1 MNSMPARSAICASAR
16 QSGQLPD
23 HRSGTIVTARPEEQ
37 LAPNRPNLSRFALPI
52 CARSRCDVTRSIP
65 VSLSLSGRAL
75 PNPAGL
81 PSPACGATVE
91 CRRFPGSPNSRKI
104 VMSDWLHALPV
115 LLMALVVFGLTYL
128 VAAAIY
134 AAVVSLAARGYA
146 RSFKAVSPGM
156 LPPLGIV
163 FGLFAAFTAAQ
174 IWNDNERAEAAVNRE
189 AGALRTAIVLSSEF
203 AAEPGDRLRHLIRQH
218 IRETVD
224 EEWPLMVHQ
233 SATLKFT
240 PHFLPDA
247 LQLTLGLTPDSDGQ
261 RVAQR

>member
-1 MNSMPARSAICASAR
+1 MNSMPASSAIFAR
-16 QSGQLPD
+16 TMQSGQLPD

-115 LLMALVVFGLTYL
+115 LWMALVVFGLTYL

-174 IWNDNERAEAAVNRE
+174 VWSDNDRAGAAVSHE
-189 AGALRTAIVLSSEF
+189 ASTLRTALVL
-203 AAEPGDRLRHLIRQH
+203 AAAFPGEPEAKLHDLIRTYAH
-218 IRETVD
+218 ETATL
-224 EEWPLMVHQ
+224 EWPMMERRTAPLNV
-233 SATLKFT
+233 T
-240 PHFLPDA
+240 PRPLQEALHLALSLP
-247 LQLTLGLTPDSDGQ
+247 T
-261 RVAQR
+261 